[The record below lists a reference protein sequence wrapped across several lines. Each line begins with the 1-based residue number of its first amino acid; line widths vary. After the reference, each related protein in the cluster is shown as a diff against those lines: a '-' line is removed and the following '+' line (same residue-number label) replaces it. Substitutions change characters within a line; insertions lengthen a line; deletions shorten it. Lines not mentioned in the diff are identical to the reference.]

1 MTGPA
6 SARQSDE
13 SKPADQ
19 PVLPRKSN
27 LHPVLVWFRL
37 DLRLADNPALAAAV
51 ESGKPVIAVYI
62 HDPASEGSWVAGG
75 ASRWWLHQ
83 ALLDLAA
90 QLKKVGS
97 RLVIRSGESLPELRR
112 LIEASGADQ
121 VIWNRRYEPL
131 MERRDTVI
139 KAALREAG
147 VTAESHNGNL
157 LHDPLRIRNS
167 TGQPFQVFTPFWKYC
182 CSQPEIGAPL
192 RAPEVLLPP
201 ARYPTSLPLEALQLQ
216 PNLNWHKTIER
227 CWEPTRAGAMKRLDG
242 FVTGSLSAY
251 AERRDHPDA
260 DGTSRLS
267 PYLHFGQISPREIH
281 HSVQTSPRAGT
292 SSADKFFAEVGW
304 REFAHHLLHH
314 FPGTPERPLRP
325 EFEKFSWVEDPR
337 LLRAWQ
343 KGQTGYPLVDAGMR
357 QLWQTGWQHNRV
369 RMIAA
374 SVLVKH
380 FLQPWQA
387 GAEWFWDTLV
397 DADLASNTLGWQW
410 VAGCGA
416 DAAPY
421 FRIFNPV
428 LQGEK
433 FDPDGHYVRKFVPEL
448 AKLPAKW
455 IHRPWEAPDNVLL
468 AAGVVLDQTY
478 PRPLIGLAEGR
489 GRALA
494 AFGQLQAER

>member
-6 SARQSDE
+6 SVRPSGE
-13 SKPADQ
+13 PKPVVRPALAQ
-19 PVLPRKSN
+19 KNRP
-27 LHPVLVWFRL
+27 HPVLVWFRL
-37 DLRLADNPALAAAV
+37 DLRLADNPALAAAAK
-51 ESGKPVIAVYI
+51 SGKPVIPIYI
-62 HDPASEGSWVAGG
+62 HDPASEGSWAAGG

-83 ALLDLAA
+83 ALLDLAK

-97 RLVIRSGESLPELRR
+97 RLVIRSGDSLQELRR
-112 LIEASGADQ
+112 LIDESGADH
-121 VIWNRRYEPL
+121 VIWNRRHEPL
-131 MERRDTVI
+131 MEQRDTVI

-147 VTAESHNGNL
+147 ITAESHNGNL

-182 CSQPEIGAPL
+182 CGRQQVTTPL
-192 RAPEVLLPP
+192 PMPTIMLPSP
-201 ARYPTSLPLEALQLQ
+201 RTPTSLPLEALRLQ
-216 PNLNWHKTIER
+216 PTLAWHKTIQR
-227 CWEPTRAGAMKRLDG
+227 CWQPTRVGAIERLDG
-242 FVTGSLSAY
+242 FVTGRLSGYTAG
-251 AERRDHPDA
+251 RDHPDS

-267 PYLHFGQISPREIH
+267 PYLHFGQISPREIF
-281 HSVQTSPRAGT
+281 HSVQASPLAGT
-292 SSADKFFAEVGW
+292 PSAGKFLAEIGW

-314 FPGTPERPLRP
+314 FPETPERPLRR
-325 EFEKFSWVEDPR
+325 EFENFSWVEDPC

-343 KGQTGYPLVDAGMR
+343 TGQTGYPIVDAGMR
-357 QLWQTGWQHNRV
+357 QLWQTGWLHNRV

-374 SVLVKH
+374 SILVKH
-380 FLQPWQA
+380 FLQPWRA

-433 FDPDGHYVRKFVPEL
+433 FDPEGHYVRQYVPEL
-448 AKLPAKW
+448 ARLPAQW
-455 IHRPWEAPDNVLL
+455 IHRPWEAPETVLA
-468 AAGVVLDQTY
+468 AAGVALDKTY